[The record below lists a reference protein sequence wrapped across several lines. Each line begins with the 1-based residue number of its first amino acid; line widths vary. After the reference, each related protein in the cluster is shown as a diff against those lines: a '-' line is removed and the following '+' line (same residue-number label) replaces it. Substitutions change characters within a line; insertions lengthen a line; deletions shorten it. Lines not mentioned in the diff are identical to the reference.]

1 MAQGNNSIKKILLV
15 AFSLCIVCSII
26 VSTAA
31 VGLRAKQELNQEL
44 DRKSNILAVAD
55 LFEPGMDVQKEF
67 SQAVTAKVVDLET
80 GEYTDEVDP
89 EKYDGYQASKD
100 PAQSRTLSGEQDRA
114 GISRQ
119 EKFATVYLV
128 GDEESPEQIVLPVR
142 GQGLWGLMRGYL
154 AVQGDGNTIN
164 GITFFSHSETPGL
177 GGEVD
182 NPRWKAQWEGK
193 EIYESADSMDP
204 AIQLVKGGASES
216 TEVDALSGA
225 SLTSRGVTDLVQFW
239 LSPEGFGDYLAR
251 FRSGADGSGEGQASV
266 SISDDTEGA

>member
-1 MAQGNNSIKKILLV
+1 MAQGNNSIKKILTV

-31 VGLRAKQELNQEL
+31 VGLKARQERNQEL

-55 LFEPGMDVQKEF
+55 LYEPGMDVGKEF
-67 SQAVTAKVVDLET
+67 SQAVTAKVVDLDT

-89 EKYDGYQASKD
+89 ETYDGFQAAKD
-100 PAQSRTLSGEQDRA
+100 PAQSRTLSGEKDIA
-114 GISRQ
+114 GLGRQ
-119 EKFATVYLV
+119 EQFSTIYLV
-128 GDEESPEQIVLPVR
+128 GDENNPEQIVLPIR

-154 AVQGDGNTIN
+154 SVQGDGNTIG
-164 GITFFSHSETPGL
+164 GITFYSHAETPGL

-193 EIYESADSMDP
+193 EIYASSDTMEP

-225 SLTSRGVTDLVQFW
+225 SLTSRGVTKLVQFW
-239 LSPEGFGDYLAR
+239 LSEEGFGHYLAR
-251 FRSGADGSGEGQASV
+251 FRDGVDSQASADA
-266 SISDDTEGA
+266 SPSDHSEGA